1 MKNPY
6 PGYVSMKYKPQK
18 KYYVRKEAVEND
30 DVIPY
35 LITEDAYLELNE
47 KDREEY
53 ISLVQ
58 LNG

>member
-1 MKNPY
+1 MND
-6 PGYVSMKYKPQK
+6 KPQK
-18 KYYVRKEAVEND
+18 KYYIRKEAVEND